1 MTMVHERNR
10 SLIQTWE
17 FLRELSQD
25 MELPE
30 SIRSQAKV
38 LLRHY
43 PTAKDISLASRL
55 RQHRKKEL
63 AFLADERGPLPPVLA
78 SWLMDD
84 SVFSDE

>member
-17 FLRELSQD
+17 FLIELSQD

-30 SIRSQAKV
+30 SIRSQAKA

-43 PTAKDISLASRL
+43 PTAKDISLAGRL

-63 AFLADERGPLPPVLA
+63 AFFGRRAWTSTSSSSQLADG
-78 SWLMDD
+78 
-84 SVFSDE
+84 

>member
-10 SLIQTWE
+10 SLIQTGE

-30 SIRSQAKV
+30 SIRSQAKA

-43 PTAKDISLASRL
+43 PTAKDL
-55 RQHRKKEL
+55 
-63 AFLADERGPLPPVLA
+63 
-78 SWLMDD
+78 W
-84 SVFSDE
+84 